1 MERETIKLTTPLGK
15 ELVIK
20 SFMNAKERNAIKSA
34 FLEGIKI
41 DPNDIAR
48 EGESIMKDVDASI
61 MLKAE
66 KRTFEQLIVSY
77 AGSSENIADRLEQAT
92 PAEYDFVVA
101 ELNKVTK
108 GNFQSA
114 K

>member
-15 ELVIK
+15 ELTIK
-20 SFMNAKERNAIKSA
+20 SFMNAKERNSIKSA

-41 DPNDIAR
+41 DPNDIR
-48 EGESIMKDVDASI
+48 SEDHIMKDVDASI

-77 AGSSENIADRLEQAT
+77 AGSSENISDRLEQAT
-92 PAEYDFVVA
+92 PVEYDFVVA

>member
-15 ELVIK
+15 DLVIK

-41 DPNDIAR
+41 DPNDIGS
-48 EGESIMKDVDASI
+48 EDHIMKDVDASI

>member
-15 ELVIK
+15 DLVIK

-41 DPNDIAR
+41 DPNDIGS
-48 EGESIMKDVDASI
+48 EDHMMKDVDASI

-77 AGSSENIADRLEQAT
+77 AGSSENIAGRLEEAT
-92 PAEYDFVVA
+92 PAEYDFVVT

>member
-15 ELVIK
+15 DLVIK

-41 DPNDIAR
+41 DPNDIGS
-48 EGESIMKDVDASI
+48 EDHIMKDVDASI

-77 AGSSENIADRLEQAT
+77 AGSSENISDRLEQAT
-92 PAEYDFVVA
+92 PAEYDFVVT

>member
-1 MERETIKLTTPLGK
+1 MERETIKLVTPLGK
-15 ELVIK
+15 DLVIK

-41 DPNDIAR
+41 DPNDIGS
-48 EGESIMKDVDASI
+48 EDHMMKDVDASI

-77 AGSSENIADRLEQAT
+77 AGSSENIGDRLEQAT
-92 PAEYDFVVA
+92 PAEYDFVVL

>member
-1 MERETIKLTTPLGK
+1 MERETIKLVTPLGK
-15 ELVIK
+15 DLVIK

-41 DPNDIAR
+41 DPNDIGS
-48 EGESIMKDVDASI
+48 EDHIMKDVDASI

>member
-41 DPNDIAR
+41 DPNDIGS
-48 EGESIMKDVDASI
+48 EDHIMKDVDASI

-66 KRTFEQLIVSY
+66 KRTFEQLIVTY
-77 AGSSENIADRLEQAT
+77 AGSSENIADRLEQAS

>member
-41 DPNDIAR
+41 DPNDIGS
-48 EGESIMKDVDASI
+48 EDHMMKDVDASI

-77 AGSSENIADRLEQAT
+77 AGSSENISDRLEQAT